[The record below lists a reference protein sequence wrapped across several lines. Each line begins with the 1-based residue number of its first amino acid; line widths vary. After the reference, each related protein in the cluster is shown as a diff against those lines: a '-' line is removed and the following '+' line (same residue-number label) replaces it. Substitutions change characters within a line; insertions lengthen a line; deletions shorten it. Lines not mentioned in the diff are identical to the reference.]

1 MMRLYLVQHARAKSR
16 EEDAGRPLSDA
27 GTADVSRMGAFLA
40 SHGGVRP
47 GRIMHSGKL
56 RAQQTAEALAGHLG
70 MDHAEPAPELEPMA
84 DPAIW
89 AAHLE
94 AMHEDVMVVGH
105 LPHVGRLA
113 ELLVAGNPDQDIVRY
128 EPGAVVCLR
137 REEGAWRVEWM
148 LTPTLLA

>member
-27 GTADVSRMGAFLA
+27 GMADVSRMGEFLA
-40 SHGGVRP
+40 GHGGVHP
-47 GRIMHSGKL
+47 YRIMHSGKL
-56 RAQQTAEALAGHLG
+56 RAAQTAERLAGHLG
-70 MDHAEPAPELEPMA
+70 MDHAEPVPDLEPMA

-94 AMHEDVMVVGH
+94 AMYEDVMIVGH

-113 ELLVAGNPDQDIVRY
+113 ALLVTGSPDPDVLRY
-128 EPGAVVCLR
+128 APGAVVCLR
-137 REEGAWRVEWM
+137 REEGAWQVEWM
-148 LTPTLLA
+148 LTPGLLA